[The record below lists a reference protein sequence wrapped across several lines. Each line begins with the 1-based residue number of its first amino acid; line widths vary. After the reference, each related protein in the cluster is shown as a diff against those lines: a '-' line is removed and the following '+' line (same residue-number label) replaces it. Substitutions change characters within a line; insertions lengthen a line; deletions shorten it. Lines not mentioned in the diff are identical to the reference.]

1 MDAISALTFLAG
13 SAGSSLIYN
22 LEYKYS
28 YWNNTKSISIGF
40 SNKKDAGIVF
50 MGRDLFKADQSFSTN
65 TYVVFRGFQRL
76 VYTGYDLAYVGMQSD
91 GRFISLL
98 DNSMH
103 MCPTELACI
112 GFSLKNVLGL
122 SDTSSGGSSSDA

>member
-1 MDAISALTFLAG
+1 
-13 SAGSSLIYN
+13 
-22 LEYKYS
+22 
-28 YWNNTKSISIGF
+28 
-40 SNKKDAGIVF
+40 